1 MSKNPYKVLGLDP
14 KASKDDIRKAY
25 RKLAHKYHPDV
36 NPGDKKAENRFKEI
50 SAANDILSDAKKR
63 KNYDEFGED
72 SLKNG
77 FDSARARQY
86 KQWQQQGQR
95 SPFGGSPGA
104 GFGGAGFDLG
114 DILSGFG
121 GMGRQPGGFGQRQG
135 PRKGPDFTTKVT
147 VGFKDSVTGSSV
159 ALSLSNGKKL
169 TIKIPSGI
177 EHDSTMRL
185 KGQGQPGHHGGPPGD
200 LMVHVS
206 VKHHPFLTRD
216 GLNLILPVPVTLEEA
231 YTGATITIPTF
242 EGSVKLTIPPGTQP
256 GSKLRLKSK
265 GIKKGNNK
273 GDLLVEIKVKLPP
286 KGNEKFTLLAKEL
299 CAEDSKTIR
308 DHLGSL

>member
-1 MSKNPYKVLGLDP
+1 MSKNPYKALGLDS
-14 KASKDDIRKAY
+14 KASQEDIRKAY

-50 SAANDILSDAKKR
+50 AAANDILSDPKKR
-63 KNYDEFGED
+63 KNFDEFGDD

-77 FDSARARQY
+77 FDSAKARQY
-86 KQWQQQGQR
+86 RQWQQQGQR
-95 SPFGGSPGA
+95 SPFGGNPSA

-114 DILSGFG
+114 DILSQFG
-121 GMGRQPGGFGQRQG
+121 GMGRNPSGFSQRQG
-135 PRKGPDFTTKVT
+135 PQKGPDFTTKVT
-147 VGFKDSVTGSSV
+147 VNFKDAVTGSSV

-185 KGQGQPGHHGGPPGD
+185 KGQGQPGRQGGPPGD

-206 VKHHPFLTRD
+206 VKNHPLLKRD
-216 GLNLILPVPVTLEEA
+216 KLNLLLPVPVTLEEA
-231 YTGATITIPTF
+231 YNGATITIPTF
-242 EGSVKLTIPPGTQP
+242 EGPVKLTIPPGTQP
-256 GSKLRLKSK
+256 GSKLRLKDK
-265 GIKKGNNK
+265 GIKKGKTK

-286 KGNEKFTLLAKEL
+286 KGNKTLSEITKEL
-299 CAEDSKTIR
+299 CSEDSKTIR
-308 DHLGSL
+308 DHLRLA